1 MNKSFFLPSI
11 SFFICFICFP
21 CYSQIV
27 DLSFA
32 DRLSDWKER
41 ANAHENQVALLLA
54 QPQVPR
60 SNFEL
65 PEATKSIDLTDSNPS
80 VQQVDMP
87 FIPVPE
93 YIEEEPEDKNETELI
108 SPASSTAILNVSESN
123 TSSDLQQN
131 VDEAYADLYNTDRPV
146 KHEGFYL
153 GLISGVLFPGDV
165 VLREPSGISP
175 SHPDNASYDADT
187 GYMVGLQ
194 IGHDFGFVKV
204 EADYSYFGFDANRG
218 SDTLDA
224 SIHNIFSRF
233 ILEKELSDRFDCRL
247 GLGMGMG
254 ITDFEGSTDYLGTG
268 FAYDFLLGAG
278 YRLSHDWSFQV
289 DYRYYLTAASE
300 DFDHVK
306 SHMLLLS
313 AHMDL

>member
-1 MNKSFFLPSI
+1 MSKFFLPSI
-11 SFFICFICFP
+11 SFYIFFFYFP
-21 CYSQIV
+21 CYSQTV

-41 ANAHENQVALLLA
+41 ASAHENEVALLLA
-54 QPQVPR
+54 QPKLPR

-65 PEATKSIDLTDSNPS
+65 PEVPKSLDLTDSNPPVS
-80 VQQVDMP
+80 QVDMP
-87 FIPVPE
+87 FIPVPD
-93 YIEEEPEDKNETELI
+93 YIEEEPADQNKTELI
-108 SPASSTAILNVSESN
+108 LPASTTSIVKVSDTNASAG
-123 TSSDLQQN
+123 LQQN
-131 VDEAYADLYNTDRPV
+131 VDEAYAELYNTDKPI

-153 GLISGVLFPGDV
+153 GLISGILFPSDV

-194 IGHDFGFVKV
+194 VGHDFGFVKV
-204 EADYSYFGFDANRG
+204 EADYSYFGYDANRG

-233 ILEKELSDRFDCRL
+233 ILEKELSDRFDFRL

-268 FAYDFLLGAG
+268 FAYDFLFGAG